1 MDINFELYKV
11 FYYVGRQ
18 MSFSGAA
25 THLYISQ
32 SAVSQSIKQLE
43 KQLGTILFRRNT
55 KQVKLT
61 HDGQVLYKHVEQA
74 YHYLKS
80 GERSIYELHSLQQG
94 EIRIAAGDTICR
106 YFLLPF
112 FQLFNQLYPQIKIN
126 ITNRPSPVCI
136 ELLKKGVVDVCVTN
150 IPRSVDYKNLTVTK
164 LKTIQDVFVAGS
176 NFSDLRQRSLTLSDL
191 TAYPLLLLEKNT
203 VSRDFFD
210 SFLEQQSVTLTPE
223 IELGSIDLL
232 IDLVKI
238 GLGIACISQEFVEKE
253 LAAQE
258 LFTLDVRAKV
268 PSRYLGILTHSD
280 LPVPIAVQKFIE
292 LFPSIAQ

>member
-1 MDINFELYKV
+1 MDVNFELYKV

-18 MSFSGAA
+18 LSFSDAA
-25 THLYISQ
+25 AHLYISQ

-43 KQLGTILFRRNT
+43 QQLGTTLFRRNT

-61 HDGQVLYKHVEQA
+61 EDGQMLYKHVEQA

-136 ELLKKGVVDVCVTN
+136 ELLKKNMVDVCVTN
-150 IPRSVDYKNLTVTK
+150 IPRSGDYKNLKITK
-164 LKTIQDVFVAGS
+164 LKTIQDVFVAGPG
-176 NFSDLRQRSLTLSDL
+176 FSALSHRPLELSDL
-191 TAYPLLLLEKNT
+191 ASYPLLLLEKNT

-210 SFLEQQSVTLTPE
+210 SFLKQQSVTLLPE
-223 IELGSIDLL
+223 VELGSIDLL

-238 GLGIACISQEFVEKE
+238 NLGITCISRDFVEKE
-253 LAAQE
+253 LAARE
-258 LFTLDVRAKV
+258 LLTLDVRVKI
-268 PSRYLGILTHSD
+268 PPRYLGILTHSD
-280 LPVPIAVQKFIE
+280 LPVPVAVQKFIE
-292 LFPSIAQ
+292 LFPAIAS